1 MLEYILCF
9 IPQALVDKYQKFD
22 GEAIEVLDSPPPS
35 PRVAPATPVA
45 KVRPS
50 SDIMRSGEKVT
61 PKRHLSFRRISNLVR
76 KMTSPDPFD
85 RSAWPAGVQG
95 FYIGGRYYCKA
106 TRAPWSDEEVE
117 EEPLDTSLLNGP
129 ILPVKKRK
137 HLSKLLSKHLKNF
150 NTQTLRN
157 LKTRLWRSLRWLPQ
171 HPKLLNKLKR
181 FRSPKFRRCRT
192 DFTLKICFFQCAV
205 FETNDIF

>member
-45 KVRPS
+45 KVRPY

-129 ILPVKKRK
+129 YTSCEEEEAPEQAPVEAPEEFQYPDPEELEDK
-137 HLSKLLSKHLKNF
+137 
-150 NTQTLRN
+150 TLEIPEVVAPA
-157 LKTRLWRSLRWLPQ
+157 PQ
-171 HPKLLNKLKR
+171 VAQQVEAIQEPEI
-181 FRSPKFRRCRT
+181 SPLQ
-192 DFTLKICFFQCAV
+192 D
-205 FETNDIF
+205 

>member
-50 SDIMRSGEKVT
+50 SDIMRSGEKV
-61 PKRHLSFRRISNLVR
+61 
-76 KMTSPDPFD
+76 
-85 RSAWPAGVQG
+85 
-95 FYIGGRYYCKA
+95 
-106 TRAPWSDEEVE
+106 E

-129 ILPVKKRK
+129 YTSCEEEEAPEQAPVEAPEEFQYPDPEELEDK
-137 HLSKLLSKHLKNF
+137 
-150 NTQTLRN
+150 TLEIPEVVAPA
-157 LKTRLWRSLRWLPQ
+157 PQ
-171 HPKLLNKLKR
+171 VAQQVEAIQEPEI
-181 FRSPKFRRCRT
+181 SPLQ
-192 DFTLKICFFQCAV
+192 D
-205 FETNDIF
+205 